1 MSRFQVF
8 ISAGEASG
16 DLHAA
21 NLVRAVRKVSSEVRF
36 IGLGGDKMKEAGVD
50 LRAQTVHMGTV
61 GFLEGIKFYP
71 AFFNLLSMVKRILR
85 KERPDLAVLVNSRDF
100 NLRVA
105 KLARKLGITTLYYVA
120 PPVWAWNDWKK
131 KTIAK
136 TIDKI
141 IAIFAFEA
149 KVYQEAGANVELV
162 GYPLLDL
169 VKPSMSKEEAFS
181 KLDLDPARPI
191 IGFLPGSRGHEINQ
205 LLPIMLK
212 SARKIKDEM
221 HHVQFLLPVAAP
233 VFQDRIV
240 RQVKRSGLPIK
251 VFSNNIYDLMNI
263 ADLLMVTS
271 GTATLEA
278 ALLGTPM
285 IIVYKTS
292 LSTYLLGRILVK
304 LPYIGLPNIIA
315 ERKIVPEFVGF
326 RMRENK
332 ITDEALRLL
341 NSPGER
347 KKMREDLGELKK
359 KLGEPGVL
367 YRAARIVVE
376 TLDTIT

>member
-1 MSRFQVF
+1 MSRSRVL

-21 NLVRAVRKVSSEVRF
+21 SLVKAVRKVSSEVEF

-50 LRAQTVHMGTV
+50 LRAQTVRMGTV

-85 KERPDLAVLVNSRDF
+85 EECPDLAVLVDSRDF

-105 KLARKLGITTLYYVA
+105 RLARKLGIPTLYYIA

-136 TIDKI
+136 TSDKI
-141 IAIFAFEA
+141 IAIFPFEA
-149 KVYQEAGANVELV
+149 EVYQKAGANVELV
-162 GYPLLDL
+162 GYPLVGL
-169 VKPSMSKEEAFS
+169 VKPSLSEEETFERFS
-181 KLDLDPARPI
+181 LDPARPI

-212 SARKIKDEM
+212 SARRIKDEM
-221 HHVQFLLPVAAP
+221 PDVQFALPVAAP
-233 VFQDRIV
+233 VFRERV
-240 RQVKRSGLPIK
+240 VGRVNKSRLPIK
-251 VFSNNIYDLMNI
+251 VFSHNVYDLMNI
-263 ADLLMVTS
+263 ADLLIVAS

-285 IIVYKTS
+285 IVVYKTS
-292 LSTYLLGRILVK
+292 LSTYLLGRILIK

-315 ERKIVPEFVGF
+315 GRKIVPEFVGF
-326 RMRENK
+326 RLTVNRLANIALELLRDKEKLEQMK
-332 ITDEALRLL
+332 IELR
-341 NSPGER
+341 
-347 KKMREDLGELKK
+347 KVAQ
-359 KLGEPGVL
+359 KLGKPGAVDQ
-367 YRAARIVVE
+367 AARIVME
-376 TLDTIT
+376 TVNNYG

>member
-21 NLVRAVRKVSSEVRF
+21 NLVRAVRKVSSEVSF
-36 IGLGGDKMKEAGVD
+36 MGLGGDKMKEAGVD

-71 AFFNLLSMVKRILR
+71 AFFNLLSMAKRILR
-85 KERPDLAVLVNSRDF
+85 KERPDLAVLVDSRDF

-105 KLARKLGITTLYYVA
+105 KLARKLGIPTLYYVA

-169 VKPSMSKEEAFS
+169 VKPSLSKEEAFER
-181 KLDLDPARPI
+181 LNLDPAQPI

-221 HHVQFLLPVAAP
+221 PHVQFLLPVAAP

-251 VFSNNIYDLMNI
+251 VFSDNIYDLMNI
-263 ADLLMVTS
+263 ADLLMVAS

-326 RMRENK
+326 RLRENK
-332 ITDEALRLL
+332 ITNEALRLL
-341 NSPGER
+341 KNHGER

-367 YRAARIVVE
+367 DRAARIVVE

>member
-1 MSRFQVF
+1 MSRSRVL

-21 NLVRAVRKVSSEVRF
+21 SLVKAVRKVSSEVEF

-50 LRAQTVHMGTV
+50 LRAQTVRMGTV

-85 KERPDLAVLVNSRDF
+85 EERPDLAVLVDSRDF

-105 KLARKLGITTLYYVA
+105 RLARKLGIPTLYYIA

-136 TIDKI
+136 TSDKI
-141 IAIFAFEA
+141 IAIFPFEA
-149 KVYQEAGANVELV
+149 EVYQKAGANVELV
-162 GYPLLDL
+162 GYPLVGL
-169 VKPSMSKEEAFS
+169 VKPSLSEEETFERFS
-181 KLDLDPARPI
+181 LDPARPI

-212 SARKIKDEM
+212 SARRIKDEM
-221 HHVQFLLPVAAP
+221 PDVQFALPVAAP
-233 VFQDRIV
+233 VFRERV
-240 RQVKRSGLPIK
+240 VGRVNKSRLPIK
-251 VFSNNIYDLMNI
+251 VFSHNVYDLMNI
-263 ADLLMVTS
+263 ADLLIVAS

-285 IIVYKTS
+285 IVVYKTS
-292 LSTYLLGRILVK
+292 LSTYLLGRILIK

-315 ERKIVPEFVGF
+315 GRKIVPEFVGF
-326 RMRENK
+326 RLTVNRLANIALELLGDKEKLEQMK
-332 ITDEALRLL
+332 IELRKVAQKLDK
-341 NSPGER
+341 PGAV
-347 KKMREDLGELKK
+347 DQ
-359 KLGEPGVL
+359 
-367 YRAARIVVE
+367 AARIVME
-376 TLDTIT
+376 TVNNYG